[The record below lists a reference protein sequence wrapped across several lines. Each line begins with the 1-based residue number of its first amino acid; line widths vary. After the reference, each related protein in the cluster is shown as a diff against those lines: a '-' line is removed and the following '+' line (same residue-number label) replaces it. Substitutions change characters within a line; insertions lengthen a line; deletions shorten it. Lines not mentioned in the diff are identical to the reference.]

1 MVVFH
6 RFLYVSQMVTQNL
19 LPNGHLDGEDDE
31 LWDVGVT
38 YFQAPFSPWIFSFAD
53 KHGSK
58 RYGYKPMTKTP
69 GLKPH
74 EWGLKPHEWGLSTTY
89 PIIARDPWALWI
101 KTRNAV
107 FLYWLV
113 KNGFPSSWI
122 VAIPN
127 YIILDYITP
136 NRPTGVLNT
145 ARISWTRSLS
155 ISAPSLLKSHSPVS
169 NPSDGHF
176 YLKVRPGWQVVH
188 NQDFSSPISSS
199 SDPVRP
205 VETTLKCSQFM
216 IVDPHFP
223 MIFPWFSHDFPHIKA
238 MSRRTPRALRP
249 LRASARP
256 RRRLWSRGPPGRD
269 DPAGWWCLRAMAI
282 SAVKGPSTGG
292 G

>member
-107 FLYWLV
+107 SLYWLV

-122 VAIPN
+122 VAIPFLYLGLYN
-127 YIILDYITP
+127 PKSLHHCWNPIHQYQILLVTSMW
-136 NRPTGVLNT
+136 TCVL
-145 ARISWTRSLS
+145 
-155 ISAPSLLKSHSPVS
+155 
-169 NPSDGHF
+169 
-176 YLKVRPGWQVVH
+176 
-188 NQDFSSPISSS
+188 
-199 SDPVRP
+199 
-205 VETTLKCSQFM
+205 
-216 IVDPHFP
+216 
-223 MIFPWFSHDFPHIKA
+223 
-238 MSRRTPRALRP
+238 
-249 LRASARP
+249 
-256 RRRLWSRGPPGRD
+256 
-269 DPAGWWCLRAMAI
+269 AGKW
-282 SAVKGPSTGG
+282 
-292 G
+292 